1 MYFIFGS
8 VHFSNWRCGSRECFW
23 RVNFQI
29 RLFRRKV
36 TFGNGYNGE
45 IGLHMKSN
53 FKTGFISLLTKNG
66 KLNFL
71 PPRSHFC
78 EHFRVIG
85 GELGGVFSSN
95 VPRELLIKPCK
106 FQDFPIN
113 YITSDVFC
121 LLVKR
126 FHNFSPISAMF
137 IFYISS
143 FCCYRFQFVIT
154 AGASRGGLHPSI
166 QSRTPHFA

>member
-1 MYFIFGS
+1 MLLG
-8 VHFSNWRCGSRECFW
+8 GQL
-23 RVNFQI
+23 QI

-36 TFGNGYNGE
+36 TFRNGYNGE

-78 EHFRVIG
+78 KHFRVIG

-106 FQDFPIN
+106 FQEFPS
-113 YITSDVFC
+113 ITSLLSDVFC

-126 FHNFSPISAMF
+126 FHHHFPPIWQLFQLCSSF
-137 IFYISS
+137 IFRLSVVTVFNLLAPQVLLEGVFI
-143 FCCYRFQFVIT
+143 
-154 AGASRGGLHPSI
+154 HPSI
-166 QSRTPHFA
+166 QSPTPHFA